1 MKNETLKKII
11 DYTNEV
17 FKIDIRNETRKRNYV
32 EARAFY
38 YELARK
44 TTNHTLADIGKPIG
58 KDHATVL
65 YSLNNVVRFLD
76 EKEIQIGLE
85 NCSCF
90 YEKGKLNFSYIYKQ
104 NKELK
109 NELNKKNAVL
119 SLMPRLESVYDK
131 MNSEN
136 QSMSERIKK
145 RSEYYLTKAGD
156 YINELNNKIK
166 EIS

>member
-58 KDHATVL
+58 KDHSAVL
-65 YSLNNVVRFLD
+65 YSLNNVVQFLD

-85 NCSCF
+85 NFSCF
-90 YEKGKLNFSYIYKQ
+90 YEKEKLNFSCIYKQ
-104 NKELK
+104 NEELK